1 MTRDRAIERESVGKG
16 VKKVMIEQREERG
29 FYER

>member
-1 MTRDRAIERESVGKG
+1 MTRDRAIERKSVGKG
-16 VKKVMIEQREERG
+16 VKEVMVEQQKERG